1 MKIINASWEERNLGV
16 TCCEVTI
23 EKDDSLSYVE
33 DGLSRL
39 SSVQYLVIKVDAP
52 NVEAHLLLEK
62 LGYTFI
68 EANINMFLDVRN
80 YRLSALE
87 QRFNSQIHYRKLS
100 IKKEL
105 EGFEAELDKGLFNTD
120 RIYLDPNFTKEQ
132 AAHRYK
138 CWIKDEM
145 ERGAELFEIS
155 YKENAIGFFTQK
167 QLDEKTYYPF
177 LAGLYP
183 GNQEKVGLGFSVLAK
198 PIEDVMKRGGRY
210 ISTYVSSNNL
220 PMVKLHAQ
228 LGFLPNKICNVFV
241 KHNFE
246 N

>member
-1 MKIINASWEERNLGV
+1 
-16 TCCEVTI
+16 
-23 EKDDSLSYVE
+23 
-33 DGLSRL
+33 
-39 SSVQYLVIKVDAP
+39 
-52 NVEAHLLLEK
+52 
-62 LGYTFI
+62 
-68 EANINMFLDVRN
+68 MFLDVRN

-220 PMVKLHAQ
+220 PIVKLHTQ